1 MNLDTERR
9 TQITDMEVVKQIENL
24 RGGPQFVLTRNDEVV
39 SAMGQIDSQRLRLDF
54 RDSID
59 QFSYE
64 D

>member
-1 MNLDTERR
+1 
-9 TQITDMEVVKQIENL
+9 MEVVKQIENL

>member
-9 TQITDMEVVKQIENL
+9 THIADMEIVKQIENL
-24 RGGPQFVLTRNDEVV
+24 CGGPQFVLTRHDAVIAVMEP
-39 SAMGQIDSQRLRLDF
+39 IDIQRVRVEF